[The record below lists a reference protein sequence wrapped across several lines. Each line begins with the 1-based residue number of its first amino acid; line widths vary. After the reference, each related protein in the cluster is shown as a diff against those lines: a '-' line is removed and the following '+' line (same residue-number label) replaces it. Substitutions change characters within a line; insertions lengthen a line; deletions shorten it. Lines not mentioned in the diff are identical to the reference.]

1 MRVLVTGGAGFI
13 GSAVCRQFVADGWR
27 VLNVDKLT
35 YAASLASLA
44 PVERDEKY
52 NFLQGDICDAP
63 LMDRAFA
70 DFAPDAV
77 LNLAAESHVDRSID
91 GAAEFLRT
99 NVLGTHVM
107 LESALRY
114 YSRLPADRRARFRFV
129 HVSTDEVYGSLGDTG
144 QFVETTPYDPRSPYS
159 ATKAASDHLA
169 SAWRHTFGLPVIIT
183 NCSNNYGPYQ
193 FPEKLIPLTI
203 LNALQG
209 KPLPVYGDG
218 SNVRDW
224 LFVDDHVA
232 ALKLALQQGV
242 IGETYNVGGANERR
256 NLDVVRAICD
266 VVDELA
272 PNTTIGSRRA
282 LITFV
287 EDRPGHDKRYAIDS
301 SKIRGELGW
310 RAEVDFNEGLRRT
323 VRWYLDHE
331 TWWRPIHEK
340 YAGER
345 LGMTAAKV

>member
-13 GSAVCRQFVADGWR
+13 GSAVCRQFVADGCR
-27 VLNVDKLT
+27 VLNIDKLT

-44 PVERDEKY
+44 PIERDEKY
-52 NFLQGDICDAP
+52 NFLQGDICDTS
-63 LMDRAFA
+63 LMERAFA

-77 LNLAAESHVDRSID
+77 LHLAAESHVDRSID
-91 GAAEFLRT
+91 GAAEFLHT

-114 YSRLPADRRARFRFV
+114 YSKLPAERRACFRFV
-129 HVSTDEVYGSLGDTG
+129 HVSTDEVYGSLGETG
-144 QFVETTPYDPRSPYS
+144 HFVETTRYDPRSPYS

-169 SAWRHTFGLPVIIT
+169 RAWHHTFGLPVIIT

-203 LNALQG
+203 LNALEG
-209 KPLPVYGDG
+209 RPLPVYGDG

-224 LFVDDHVA
+224 LFVEDHVA
-232 ALKLALQQGV
+232 ALKLALQQGEV
-242 IGETYNVGGANERR
+242 GETYNVGGANERR
-256 NLDVVRAICD
+256 NIYVVQAVCD
-266 VVDELA
+266 VVDELT
-272 PNTTIGSRRA
+272 PNTAIGSRRD

-301 SKIRGELGW
+301 SKMQNELGW
-310 RAEVDFNEGLRRT
+310 RTQVEFDEGLRRT
-323 VRWYLDHE
+323 VRWYLNNE
-331 TWWRPIHEK
+331 TWWRPIREK
-340 YAGER
+340 HAGER
-345 LGMTAAKV
+345 LGMAAKV